1 MVKNGKDFW
10 AGLMFLGFGL
20 GFGIAGYNNY
30 NMGTAVRMGPAYFP
44 VVLGGMMSFLGALI
58 FLRSFVSKIPN
69 PLAAFPFR
77 FPTFIAGCVLCGIA
91 YYFKPGGGFLFNLFL
106 ALGLIVL
113 TASVGPRSLWVILA
127 GVIVF
132 AFLLKPLGLILATFI
147 LIFISAYGGNEFK
160 SKEALY
166 VSIVLV
172 IFSVLVFVKFL
183 GLPFGIC
190 PEVLDD
196 ACRKIGLGQ

>member
-20 GFGIAGYNNY
+20 GFGIVGYNSY

-44 VVLGGMMSFLGALI
+44 AVLGGLMTVLGAII
-58 FLRSFVSKIPN
+58 FLRSFVSRIKN
-69 PLAAFPFR
+69 PLAVFPFR
-77 FPTFIAGCVLCGIA
+77 LPAFIAGCVLCAIA
-91 YYFKPGGGFLFNLFL
+91 YYFKQGGGFLFNLFL

-113 TASVGPRSLWVILA
+113 TASIGPRSLWIILA

-132 AFLLKPLGLILATFI
+132 AFLLKPLGLAMATVI

-172 IFSVLVFVKFL
+172 IFAVVVFVKFL